1 MLMAFFGCIS
11 ATAERV
17 APTLP
22 DFVQLE
28 SGKNYYLY
36 NVGTGK
42 FLTYNS
48 GVKVAEVGAPTT
60 ITSSGSYYII
70 SFSGTDYYLYSSSNT
85 SITRFNKNET
95 YAKHENYAKFS
106 LNSIDNQSYT
116 IQRYYSADTMYVG
129 CSADATD
136 LAIYPELSDDNNIE
150 WKLIDGE
157 KGDMYCARLRLYNAL
172 EAMSGTTYNIDKF
185 EAIYA
190 DEASTVDAINNAAKI
205 LSDGLSLS
213 SNYVFPS
220 TNDFPI
226 LFERSTDYNWKL
238 SSGGYFS
245 IESLKGGTLTATVV
259 VDGDATLHF
268 DLYIEKYYSYITI
281 VVDGKEMQLDCNFT
295 ESVEKRFFYELK
307 AGKHVVEWIVKDR
320 STQKC
325 CRVSNISVERT
336 PTVTVNLL
344 EPGSLGTE
352 ILYNVNHLK
361 DVRKLVINGSMNSDD
376 WDKIDMIGGNLYTLD
391 ISGTDVNT
399 ITEKRFYNWPYLH
412 AIKLPAGLTT
422 IEENAFSYSDI
433 DSINFP
439 SSLQRI
445 GNYALSSTNIRKAIL
460 PERCTAIGQGVF
472 SGCLFLE
479 KAKLS
484 DSIGYIPLGL
494 FSNCRYLRSFD
505 FPPLLSSIGDDAFY
519 ECISY
524 RIPKFPETLI
534 VIGSYSFFDCFGTD
548 SLIIPKKVYAIGERA
563 FSDNNYKYVEL
574 PVAYYKIKTPFLP
587 STIKT
592 IRLNC
597 PTVVLK
603 DDVAIGVELSNV
615 TLQVPSHLVN
625 SYKLDDYWYNAA
637 AIEGFDTD
645 EIDYWQIQ
653 RELVLNARDRLK
665 GTPSIDILPGGSLKI
680 NGNDGMP
687 INDLTVHR
695 NKNSYKY
702 GQIFSNADGVTVN
715 GNLRLDYY
723 LGTANKWYYIS
734 LPFDVK
740 VSDIISTDF
749 LTAGKRAIRYYDGA
763 RRAEQGASGNWI
775 NASEDDIIPAGTG
788 FIMQSNYASWWRF
801 PSQENE
807 SKQYMTS
814 YKMFAKALQANVSE
828 NASDKGWN
836 LVGNPY
842 QCYYNIHKLN
852 FTAPITVRNVSN
864 NTYESYSVIDD
875 DYAIEPN
882 EAFFV
887 QCPDGVTEISFPLD
901 GRQLSSVIEDANA
914 SKPHGAQERSSRFL
928 MDITVSNGKI
938 SDRTRIVLNDKATMD
953 YEMNC
958 DASKF
963 MSESADVPQIFSHDG
978 ANTMYAINE
987 RPEADGKV
995 LLGFTTMENGVFSIS
1010 LTRNNVENVFL
1021 VDNEMGQTVDLTAGS
1036 YEFTAEAGN
1045 YMNRF
1050 ELRLNSTPT
1059 GIEEIANSSD
1069 TTTFRVVEGGI
1080 VVNGYAE
1087 VFNMAGQKVAEGSGT
1102 LPMANGTY
1110 VLKTNGKSVK
1120 VIVK

>member
-48 GVKVAEVGAPTT
+48 GVKVAEAGKSTT
-60 ITSSGSYYII
+60 ITSSGSYYTIL
-70 SFSGTDYYLYSSSNT
+70 FSGTDYYLYSSSNT
-85 SITRFNKNET
+85 SITRSTSNG
-95 YAKHENYAKFS
+95 NYAKFS
-106 LNSIDNQSYT
+106 FNSIDNQSYT
-116 IQRYYSADTMYVG
+116 IQRYNSKDTMFVG
-129 CSADATD
+129 CSTDATD

-190 DEASTVDAINNAAKI
+190 DEASTVDAINNAATI

-213 SNYVFPS
+213 SNYVFPAS
-220 TNDFPI
+220 NDFPI
-226 LFERSTDYNWKL
+226 LFERSTDYNWQL
-238 SSGGYFS
+238 SSKGCFS
-245 IESLKGGTLTATVV
+245 IESYEGGTLTATVV
-259 VDGDATLHF
+259 VDGDATLHY
-268 DLYIEKYYSYITI
+268 DLRCSNYTANSGPLKI
-281 VVDGKEMQLDCNFT
+281 VIDGNEIQWSGYN
-295 ESVEKRFFYELK
+295 VEIGTKRFFYELK
-307 AGKHVVEWIVKDR
+307 AGKHIIEWVCSDESVYSKYIER
-320 STQKC
+320 
-325 CRVSNISVERT
+325 IAVERT

-361 DVRKLVINGSMNSDD
+361 DVRKLVINGNMNSDD
-376 WDKIDMIGGNLYTLD
+376 WDKIDMMSGNLYTLD
-391 ISGTDVNT
+391 ISGTDVKT
-399 ITEKRFYNWPYLH
+399 ITERCFFDWPYLH
-412 AIKLPAGLTT
+412 AIKLPEGLTT
-422 IEENAFSYSDI
+422 IEENAFYSSPI
-433 DSINFP
+433 GNMNFP
-439 SSLQRI
+439 SSLQYI
-445 GNYALSSTNIRKAIL
+445 GTRALAYTNICEAIL
-460 PERCTAIGQGVF
+460 PEGCTNIGTGVF
-472 SGCLFLE
+472 DGCFFLK
-479 KAKLS
+479 KAKIS
-484 DSIGYIPLGL
+484 DSIRTIPDHFFYGCENLT
-494 FSNCRYLRSFD
+494 SFD
-505 FPPLLSSIGDDAFY
+505 FPSGLFAVGAAAFEDCFRY
-519 ECISY
+519 L
-524 RIPKFPETLI
+524 IPKFPETLEI
-534 VIGSYSFFDCFGTD
+534 INSYAFFACEDTD
-548 SLIIPKKVYAIGERA
+548 SLIIPKETYYIGDYAFYNTG
-563 FSDNNYKYVEL
+563 YKYVEL
-574 PVAYYKIKTPFLP
+574 PVAYYKINGPFLP

-597 PTVVLK
+597 PTVVL
-603 DDVAIGVELSNV
+603 DDYESIGVELSNV

-637 AIEGFDTD
+637 TIDGFDTD

-665 GTPSIDILPGGSLKI
+665 GTPSIEILAGGSLKI

-687 INDLTVHR
+687 INDLTLCGY
-695 NKNSYKY
+695 KNSYKY

-715 GNLRLDYY
+715 GNLSIDYY

-740 VSDIISTDF
+740 VCDIISTDI
-749 LTAGKRAIRYYDGA
+749 TAKRAIRYYDGA

-775 NASEDDIIPAGTG
+775 NANEDDIIPAGTG
-788 FIMQSNYASWWRF
+788 FIMQSNIASLWRF

-852 FTAPITVRNVSN
+852 FTAPITVRNVSK
-864 NTYESYSVIDD
+864 NTYEAYSVIDD

-963 MSESADVPQIFSHDG
+963 MSESAEVPQIFSHDG

-1021 VDNEMGQTVDLTAGS
+1021 VDNEMGQTVDLNAGS

-1069 TTTFRVVEGGI
+1069 ATTFRVVEGGI